1 MPSTKRKANYPS
13 YANIEKCP
21 MLQTQIYRCI
31 FWKLMEEVCAEDR
44 RKVILRDW
52 QPSKTRGIS
61 PTAIDASA
69 LRAAAAGPLALLL
82 APHIPPRVLF
92 LAPASPAGLGAGSK
106 MWSYLCASRK
116 QFTSNLVFG
125 KVVTVKVR
133 HLDRYGRLVTRVVT
147 DGKDVSHELLKAGLA
162 RHFKKYSSDP
172 ELAELEI
179 KAGEA
184 KVGIWSARNAPL
196 SWEDANATSR
206 RGQGRERGPVSRLR
220 PQQGLTSG
228 QLPVLRVPEL
238 HCRF

>member
-1 MPSTKRKANYPS
+1 MRPSTSARERSSFAISIAVKSITATKNRIAAKLEIDVEGADEVKR
-13 YANIEKCP
+13 
-21 MLQTQIYRCI
+21 
-31 FWKLMEEVCAEDR
+31 
-44 RKVILRDW
+44 
-52 QPSKTRGIS
+52 
-61 PTAIDASA
+61 
-69 LRAAAAGPLALLL
+69 
-82 APHIPPRVLF
+82 
-92 LAPASPAGLGAGSK
+92 
-106 MWSYLCASRK
+106 
-116 QFTSNLVFG
+116 

-220 PQQGLTSG
+220 PQQGLSSG

>member
-1 MPSTKRKANYPS
+1 
-13 YANIEKCP
+13 
-21 MLQTQIYRCI
+21 
-31 FWKLMEEVCAEDR
+31 
-44 RKVILRDW
+44 
-52 QPSKTRGIS
+52 
-61 PTAIDASA
+61 
-69 LRAAAAGPLALLL
+69 
-82 APHIPPRVLF
+82 
-92 LAPASPAGLGAGSK
+92 

-220 PQQGLTSG
+220 PQQGLSSG